1 MIDIKVGSNNNNV
14 LIRGVQNV
22 VLNFGL
28 SSVKTCYDLAHYLI
42 FKLKVDQVYLIMS
55 AHH

>member
-14 LIRGVQNV
+14 LIRGVQNE
-22 VLNFGL
+22 VLNFCL
-28 SSVKTCYDLAHYLI
+28 SSVKARYDLAHYLF
-42 FKLKVDQVYLIMS
+42 FKLKVDQIYLIVS

>member
-14 LIRGVQNV
+14 LIRGMQNV

-28 SSVKTCYDLAHYLI
+28 SSVKACYDLAHYLI
-42 FKLKVDQVYLIMS
+42 FNLKVDQIYLIVS